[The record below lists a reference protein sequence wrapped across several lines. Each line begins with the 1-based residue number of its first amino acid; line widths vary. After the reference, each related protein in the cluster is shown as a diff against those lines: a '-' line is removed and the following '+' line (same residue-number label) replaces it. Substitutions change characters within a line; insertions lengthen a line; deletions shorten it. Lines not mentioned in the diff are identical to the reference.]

1 MTKYQEFLKDLELLN
16 IELIHINSDKSKELR
31 ETQEGLR
38 IEYQLQY
45 MGEPQINTDNGL
57 IRYQLKIEINL
68 FYVSKPEEIK
78 DLISKMVL
86 GYLIDFKSSNI
97 ENFQVMYKD
106 PEIKEFFTKGQIV
119 KTLWPFIRQ
128 LHIDLSNRHNL
139 QVPPLPWIK

>member
-1 MTKYQEFLKDLELLN
+1 MASSECGVNRSF
-16 IELIHINSDKSKELR
+16 
-31 ETQEGLR
+31 
-38 IEYQLQY
+38 QLQLVPCPY
-45 MGEPQINTDNGL
+45 RADNKPPAMPVVMTTDIGL

-68 FYVSKPEEIK
+68 FYVSTPEESK
-78 DLISKMVL
+78 DLVSRMVL

-97 ENFQVMYKD
+97 DNFQVMYKD
-106 PEIKEFFTKGQIV
+106 PEIKESFTKGQIV